1 MLVRT
6 ATALTVATTGTAFAA
21 PSAFAATAT
30 VNASCVAPY
39 SLDTNVGVTV
49 IDWSGAPT
57 GAQVK
62 VTGYGTDLRPAPTP
76 SGSVLLPGLPLD
88 KPALEGSPGHQG
100 YQAYLIDAGGA
111 VIAGPAALTLCAP
124 TPPPVTPPGPVVTPP
139 PSSGSCPVWRPV
151 NRIGYKVN
159 GVTARIF
166 TSGGKWYL
174 RVGKGKAKAVVFNN
188 CGRPLAEV
196 QKSLKLKLLNTG
208 ANVYV
213 TEVYRGGIVR

>member
-1 MLVRT
+1 MSYRTMLVRT
-6 ATALTVATTGTAFAA
+6 ATALTAVATTGTAFAA

-100 YQAYLIDAGGA
+100 YQAYLIDAGGGSNCWPSSAYA
-111 VIAGPAALTLCAP
+111 VCADPAAGH
-124 TPPPVTPPGPVVTPP
+124 PPRSRGHPATVQRKLPGLATRQSDRLQGERCHRSHFHFRREVV
-139 PSSGSCPVWRPV
+139 SASRQRQG
-151 NRIGYKVN
+151 
-159 GVTARIF
+159 
-166 TSGGKWYL
+166 
-174 RVGKGKAKAVVFNN
+174 
-188 CGRPLAEV
+188 
-196 QKSLKLKLLNTG
+196 
-208 ANVYV
+208 
-213 TEVYRGGIVR
+213 